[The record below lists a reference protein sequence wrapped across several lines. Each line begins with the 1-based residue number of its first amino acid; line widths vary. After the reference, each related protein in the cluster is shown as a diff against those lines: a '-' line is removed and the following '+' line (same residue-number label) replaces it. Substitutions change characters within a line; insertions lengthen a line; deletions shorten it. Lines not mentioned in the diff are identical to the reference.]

1 MRIAVSSLGVLQE
14 KIDALIDSQAHI
26 LEYGDGIT
34 FYPRGE
40 EDVSRDKYNSLKSK
54 EDSISYYTMNAF
66 PIQFNPIEKELNKA
80 GLREIVD
87 LLIYTAMQDWIDL
100 SIVPREI
107 DIIRSTIV
115 YQSETYKIKEIGFT
129 NHFSD
134 TFLNVTFG
142 LIKN

>member
-1 MRIAVSSLGVLQE
+1 MRIAVSSLGVYQE
-14 KIDALIDSQAHI
+14 KIDALIDAQAHI
-26 LEYGDGIT
+26 LEYGDNII

-40 EDVSRDKYNSLKSK
+40 NDISRDKYNSLEIKDNTVS
-54 EDSISYYTMNAF
+54 SYSMNAF

-80 GLREIVD
+80 GLRKIVD

-100 SIVPREI
+100 SIIPREI
-107 DIIRSTIV
+107 DTIRSTIV
-115 YQSETYKIKEIGFT
+115 YQSETYKIKEIGFA